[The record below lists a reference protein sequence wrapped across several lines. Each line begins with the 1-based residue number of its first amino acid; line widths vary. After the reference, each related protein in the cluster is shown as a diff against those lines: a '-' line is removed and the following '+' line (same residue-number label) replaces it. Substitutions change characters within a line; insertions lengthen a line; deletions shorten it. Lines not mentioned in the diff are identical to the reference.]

1 MKKIIPLII
10 ALTLYVTLLPII
22 SGCRNSQSQS
32 SSSLFAELDSI
43 EWTIINDKEILPIAN
58 DIMVSDSVIYV
69 LGLMDSS
76 WLHLYDRNTGKLL
89 GNHILQGQG
98 PNEIIN
104 ALDISVNPD
113 NELAVFDINDQ
124 RIKLFSPNDYTL
136 TDSYDLKSIFRTAWD
151 AYALKDGNYL
161 VKAPSFMENE
171 SPVRS
176 FSIVN
181 SKTKQIGSSYIQIPE
196 EFKEEPM
203 LLMVQSDLAISPD
216 GKHFV
221 SVTTRGGT
229 IEIISIKDNEI
240 QETFSSIPFP
250 VEFIETNGIKQ
261 LDANAVLGFISAT
274 ADNDFWIA
282 SYCGTNKDVD
292 ANKIGI
298 WNWNGKPL
306 KGLITDRVI
315 LKLALDNDTKILY
328 GLLANKDGDFS
339 LGRINLKQLIPSH

>member
-1 MKKIIPLII
+1 MKKLLTYLTSLII
-10 ALTLYVTLLPII
+10 GSLLPIV
-22 SGCRNSQSQS
+22 SGCGNSQSQS
-32 SSSLFAELDSI
+32 SSNLFAESDSI
-43 EWTIINDKEILPIAN
+43 DWTIINDNEILHIAN

-69 LGLMDSS
+69 LGLMDGS
-76 WLHLYDRNTGKLL
+76 WLHLYDKNTGKLI

-104 ALDISVNPD
+104 ALDISLASD
-113 NELAVFDINDQ
+113 DELAIFDINDQ
-124 RIKLFSPNDYTL
+124 RIKLFSANNFTL
-136 TDSYDLKSIFRTAWD
+136 TESYDLKSLLRSVWD

-181 SKTKQIGSSYIQIPE
+181 SKTKQIVSTYTQLPE

-229 IEIISIKDNEI
+229 IEIFNIKDNEI
-240 QETFSSIPFP
+240 QETFSAIPFP
-250 VEFIETNGIKQ
+250 IEFTETNGIKQ

-274 ADNDFWIA
+274 GDNDFWVA

-306 KGLITDRVI
+306 KGLVTDRMI
-315 LKLALDNDTKILY
+315 LKLTLDHDSKILY
-328 GLLANKDGDFS
+328 GLLADKDGDFS
-339 LGRINLKQLIPSH
+339 LGMINLNQLNASF